1 MTTVN
6 DCVSVRD
13 VVAGSAA
20 GVRGRLWRLRPAEVR
35 DVAVC
40 VSAEILRLEAIRVAA
55 VDELALNP
63 DEQVL
68 CYRGVGRWLAANTM
82 LQNAAGNKIAA
93 LGAALRSFPDIA
105 AQFEAGDL
113 SLDHAAIIVAFCES
127 PPKGMPDRALPSCMK
142 TLLAA
147 ASGVEATTIK
157 LRYAIA
163 VLERIFESDEIPPG
177 EDDDLN
183 VLRISPTLNGRVA
196 IKGDFDALTGEML
209 LSALSGLSMPKPAA
223 DGTPDQR
230 SAAKR
235 TADAFTELIRRYL
248 DNAVTGVDGGQRP
261 HVNVHITAKDLAE
274 HRECTTTHSETASD
288 CADADVSDGEFY
300 GSAFDGDEPDFE
312 DLDVGYMPWMGPL
325 SVSLTR
331 MLACDCML
339 STVLMDGN
347 GAPLDATP
355 HKRLV
360 TPEQRTALIAR
371 DKGCAFPNCDAVP
384 AWCDAHHIKP
394 WSVGG
399 LTVMDNLSLLCRNH
413 HRLIHSTSG
422 FRGIWEIKMGDDH
435 KPWFIPPAAID
446 PKQRRR
452 RSTTRQG
459 PVHRD

>member
-1 MTTVN
+1 MTTVF
-6 DCVSVRD
+6 DSIAVGD
-13 VVAGSAA
+13 VVAGSAV
-20 GVRGRLWRLRPAEVR
+20 GVRGRLWRLQPAEVR
-35 DVAVC
+35 DVAVAA
-40 VSAEILRLEAIRVAA
+40 SAEILRLEAIRVAA

-82 LQNAAGNKIAA
+82 LQTSAGNKIAA
-93 LGAALRSFPDIA
+93 LGAALRTFPDIA

-113 SLDHAAIIVAFCES
+113 SFDHAALIAAFCES
-127 PPKGMPDRALPSCMK
+127 PPKGMPESALPHCIA

-147 ASGVEATTIK
+147 AFGVEATTTK

-163 VLERIFESDEIPPG
+163 VLERIFESDEPPPG

-183 VLRISPTLNGRVA
+183 ALRIAPTLNGRVV

-223 DGTPDQR
+223 DGTPDAR

-248 DNAVTGVDGGQRP
+248 DNAVTGIDGGQRP

-274 HRECTTTHSETASD
+274 HRECATMRAEGD
-288 CADADVSDGEFY
+288 DAPDLD
-300 GSAFDGDEPDFE
+300 DESVFE

-325 SVSLTR
+325 SVSKTR

-355 HKRLV
+355 LKRLV
-360 TPEQRTALIAR
+360 TAEQRIALIAR

-384 AWCDAHHIKP
+384 AWCDAHHMKP
-394 WSVGG
+394 WSTGG
-399 LTVMDNLSLLCRNH
+399 VTVMDNLVLLCRSH
-413 HRLIHSTSG
+413 HTLIHSTSG
-422 FRGIWEIKMGDDH
+422 FRGIWEIKMGDDR
-435 KPWFIPPAAID
+435 KPWFIPPVAID

>member
-1 MTTVN
+1 MTTTYST
-6 DCVSVRD
+6 SVGD
-13 VVAGSAA
+13 VVAGSAV
-20 GVRGRLWRLRPAEVR
+20 GVRGRLWRLRPSEVR
-35 DVAVC
+35 DVAVS

-55 VDELALNP
+55 IDELALNP

-82 LQNAAGNKIAA
+82 LQDSAGNKIAA

-113 SLDHAAIIVAFCES
+113 SFDHAALIAAFCES
-127 PPKGMPDRALPSCMK
+127 PPKGMPDIALMPSLK

-147 ASGVEATTIK
+147 ASGVEATTTK

-163 VLERIFESDEIPPG
+163 VLERIFESDEPPPG
-177 EDDDLN
+177 EDNDLN
-183 VLRISPTLNGRVA
+183 ALRIAPTLNGRVV

-223 DGTPDQR
+223 DGTPDAR

-248 DNAVTGVDGGQRP
+248 NNAVTGVDGGQRP

-274 HRECTTTHSETASD
+274 HRECATMRAEGD
-288 CADADVSDGEFY
+288 DAPDLD
-300 GSAFDGDEPDFE
+300 DESVFE

-325 SVSLTR
+325 SVSKTR

-339 STVLMDGN
+339 STVLMDGK

-355 HKRLV
+355 LKRLV
-360 TPEQRTALIAR
+360 TAEQRIALIAR

-394 WSVGG
+394 WSTGG
-399 LTVMDNLSLLCRNH
+399 VTVMDNLTLLCRSH
-413 HRLIHSTSG
+413 HTLMHSTSG
-422 FRGIWEIKMGDDH
+422 FRGIWKITMGDDH

-452 RSTTRQG
+452 RSTTRHG

>member
-1 MTTVN
+1 MTVF
-6 DCVSVRD
+6 DSIAVGD
-13 VVAGSAA
+13 VVAGSAV
-20 GVRGRLWRLRPAEVR
+20 GVRGRLWRLRPSEVR
-35 DVAVC
+35 DVAVS

-55 VDELALNP
+55 IDELALNP

-82 LQNAAGNKIAA
+82 LQNAAGNRIAA
-93 LGAALRSFPDIA
+93 LGAALRAFPDIA
-105 AQFEAGDL
+105 VQFEAGDL
-113 SLDHAAIIVAFCES
+113 SFDHAALIAAFCES
-127 PPKGMPDRALPSCMK
+127 PPKGMPESALLLSLK

-147 ASGVEATTIK
+147 ASGVEATTVK
-157 LRYAIA
+157 VRYAIA
-163 VLERIFESDEIPPG
+163 VLERIFESDEPPPG

-183 VLRISPTLNGRVA
+183 ALRIAPTLNGRVA

-223 DGTPDQR
+223 DGTPDAR

-248 DNAVTGVDGGQRP
+248 DNAATGVDGGQRP

-274 HRECTTTHSETASD
+274 HRECATMRADSD
-288 CADADVSDGEFY
+288 
-300 GSAFDGDEPDFE
+300 DEPDLDDESVFE

-325 SVSLTR
+325 SVSKTR

-355 HKRLV
+355 LKRLV
-360 TPEQRTALIAR
+360 TAEQRIALIAR

-384 AWCDAHHIKP
+384 AWCDAHHIEP
-394 WSVGG
+394 WSTGG
-399 LTVMDNLSLLCRNH
+399 LTVMDNLVLLCRSH
-413 HRLIHSTSG
+413 HTLMHSTSG
-422 FRGIWEIKMGDDH
+422 FRGIWEIKMGSDH

>member
-1 MTTVN
+1 MTVF
-6 DCVSVRD
+6 DSIAVGD
-13 VVAGSAA
+13 VVAGSAV

-35 DVAVC
+35 DVAVSA
-40 VSAEILRLEAIRVAA
+40 SAEILRLEAIRVAA

-93 LGAALRSFPDIA
+93 LGTALRGFPDIA

-113 SLDHAAIIVAFCES
+113 SLDHAALIAAFCES
-127 PPKGMPDRALPSCMK
+127 PPKGMPDIALTPSLK

-147 ASGVEATTIK
+147 ASGVEATTTK
-157 LRYAIA
+157 VRYAIA
-163 VLERIFESDEIPPG
+163 VLERIFESDEHPPG
-177 EDDDLN
+177 EDNDLN
-183 VLRISPTLNGRVA
+183 ALRIAPTLNGRVV

-223 DGTPDQR
+223 DGTPDAR

-248 DNAVTGVDGGQRP
+248 DNAATGIDGGQRP

-274 HRECTTTHSETASD
+274 HRECATTRADSGESD
-288 CADADVSDGEFY
+288 
-300 GSAFDGDEPDFE
+300 FD

-325 SVSLTR
+325 SVSKTR

-355 HKRLV
+355 LKRLV
-360 TPEQRTALIAR
+360 TAEQRIALIAR
-371 DKGCAFPNCDAVP
+371 DKGCDFPNCDAVP

-394 WSVGG
+394 WSTGG
-399 LTVMDNLSLLCRNH
+399 VTVMDNLVLLCRSH
-413 HRLIHSTSG
+413 HTLIHSTSG
-422 FRGIWEIKMGDDH
+422 FRGIWEIKMGSDH

-446 PKQRRR
+446 PKQHRR

-459 PVHRD
+459 PVRRD

>member
-1 MTTVN
+1 MTTIFDSIAVG
-6 DCVSVRD
+6 D
-13 VVAGSAA
+13 VVAGSAV
-20 GVRGRLWRLRPAEVR
+20 GVRGRLWRLRPSEVR
-35 DVAVC
+35 DVAVS

-82 LQNAAGNKIAA
+82 LQNSAGNKIAA
-93 LGAALRSFPDIA
+93 LGAALRVFPDIA

-113 SLDHAAIIVAFCES
+113 SLDHAALIAAFCES
-127 PPKGMPDRALPSCMK
+127 PPKGMPDIALTPSLK

-147 ASGVEATTIK
+147 ASGVEATTVK
-157 LRYAIA
+157 VRYAIA
-163 VLERIFESDEIPPG
+163 VLERIFESDEPPPG

-183 VLRISPTLNGRVA
+183 ALRIAPTLNGRVV

-248 DNAVTGVDGGQRP
+248 DNAVTGIDGGQRP

-274 HRECTTTHSETASD
+274 HRECASMRSDAASD
-288 CADADVSDGEFY
+288 EDR
-300 GSAFDGDEPDFE
+300 DFE

-394 WSVGG
+394 WSTGG
-399 LTVMDNLSLLCRNH
+399 LTVMDNLVLLCRGH
-413 HRLIHSTSG
+413 HTLMHSTSG
-422 FRGIWEIKMGDDH
+422 FRGIWEIKMGVDH
-435 KPWFIPPAAID
+435 KPWFIPPSAID

>member
-1 MTTVN
+1 MTI
-6 DCVSVRD
+6 VSDSIAVGD
-13 VVAGSAA
+13 VVAGSAV
-20 GVRGRLWRLRPAEVR
+20 GVRATLWRLRPAEIR
-35 DVAVC
+35 DVVVS

-68 CYRGVGRWLAANTM
+68 CYRGVGRWLAANAM

-93 LGAALRSFPDIA
+93 LGAALRTFPDIA

-113 SLDHAAIIVAFCES
+113 SLDHAALIAAFCES
-127 PPKGMPDRALPSCMK
+127 PPKGMPDIALTPSLK

-147 ASGVEATTIK
+147 ASGVEATTTK

-163 VLERIFESDEIPPG
+163 VLERIFESDEPPPC
-177 EDDDLN
+177 EDNDLN
-183 VLRISPTLNGRVA
+183 ALRIAPTLNGRVV

-223 DGTPDQR
+223 DGTPDAR
-230 SAAKR
+230 SASKR

-274 HRECTTTHSETASD
+274 HRECATTRAEGD
-288 CADADVSDGEFY
+288 DAPDLDDESV
-300 GSAFDGDEPDFE
+300 FD

-325 SVSLTR
+325 SVSKTR

-355 HKRLV
+355 LKRLV
-360 TPEQRTALIAR
+360 TAEQRIALIAR

-394 WSVGG
+394 WSTGG
-399 LTVMDNLSLLCRNH
+399 VTVMDNLVLLCRSH
-413 HRLIHSTSG
+413 HTLIHSTSG
-422 FRGIWEIKMGDDH
+422 FRGIWEIKMGDDR
-435 KPWFIPPAAID
+435 KPWFIPPVAID

-459 PVHRD
+459 PVHQD

>member
-1 MTTVN
+1 MTI
-6 DCVSVRD
+6 VSDSIAVGD
-13 VVAGSAA
+13 VVAGSAV
-20 GVRGRLWRLRPAEVR
+20 GVRAMLWQLRPSEVR
-35 DVAVC
+35 DVAVSA
-40 VSAEILRLEAIRVAA
+40 SAEILRLEAIRVAA
-55 VDELALNP
+55 IDELALNP

-82 LQNAAGNKIAA
+82 LQNSAGNKIAA
-93 LGAALRSFPDIA
+93 LGAALRGFPDIA

-113 SLDHAAIIVAFCES
+113 SLDHAGLIAAFCES
-127 PPKGMPDRALPSCMK
+127 PPKGMPDSALMPSLK

-147 ASGVEATTIK
+147 ASGVEATTVK
-157 LRYAIA
+157 VRYAIA
-163 VLERIFESDEIPPG
+163 VLERIFESDEPPPG
-177 EDDDLN
+177 EDNDLN
-183 VLRISPTLNGRVA
+183 VLRIAPTLNGRVA

-223 DGTPDQR
+223 DGTPDAR

-274 HRECTTTHSETASD
+274 HRECATMRAEGD
-288 CADADVSDGEFY
+288 DAPDLD
-300 GSAFDGDEPDFE
+300 DESVFA

-325 SVSLTR
+325 SVSKTR

-347 GAPLDATP
+347 GAPLDVTP
-355 HKRLV
+355 LERLV
-360 TPEQRTALIAR
+360 SKEQRIALIAR

-394 WSVGG
+394 WSTGG
-399 LTVMDNLSLLCRNH
+399 LTVMDNLVLLCRSH
-413 HRLIHSTSG
+413 HTLMHSTSG
-422 FRGIWEIKMGDDH
+422 FRGIWEITMGDDH

-452 RSTTRQG
+452 RSTTRHG

>member
-1 MTTVN
+1 MTVC
-6 DCVSVRD
+6 DSIAVGD

-20 GVRGRLWRLRPAEVR
+20 GARGRLWRLRPSEVR
-35 DVAVC
+35 DVAVSA
-40 VSAEILRLEAIRVAA
+40 SAEILRLEAIRVAA
-55 VDELALNP
+55 IDELALNP

-113 SLDHAAIIVAFCES
+113 SLDHAALIAAFCES
-127 PPKGMPDRALPSCMK
+127 PPKGMPDIALTPSLK

-147 ASGVEATTIK
+147 ASGVEATTVK

-163 VLERIFESDEIPPG
+163 VLERIFESDEHPPG
-177 EDDDLN
+177 EDNDLN
-183 VLRISPTLNGRVA
+183 VLRIAPTLNGRVV

-209 LSALSGLSMPKPAA
+209 LSALPGLSMPKPAA
-223 DGTPDQR
+223 DGTPDAR

-248 DNAVTGVDGGQRP
+248 DNAATGVDGGQRP
-261 HVNVHITAKDLAE
+261 HVNVHITAKDLAG
-274 HRECTTTHSETASD
+274 HRECATMRAEGD
-288 CADADVSDGEFY
+288 
-300 GSAFDGDEPDFE
+300 DEPDLDDESVFE

-325 SVSLTR
+325 SVSKTR

-339 STVLMDGN
+339 STVLMNGN

-355 HKRLV
+355 LKRLV
-360 TPEQRTALIAR
+360 TAEQRIALIAR

-394 WSVGG
+394 WSTGG
-399 LTVMDNLSLLCRNH
+399 LTVMDNLTLLCRSH
-413 HRLIHSTSG
+413 HTLMHSTSG
-422 FRGIWEIKMGDDH
+422 FRGIWEIKMGSDH

-452 RSTTRQG
+452 RSTTGQG

>member
-1 MTTVN
+1 
-6 DCVSVRD
+6 
-13 VVAGSAA
+13 
-20 GVRGRLWRLRPAEVR
+20 
-35 DVAVC
+35 
-40 VSAEILRLEAIRVAA
+40 
-55 VDELALNP
+55 
-63 DEQVL
+63 
-68 CYRGVGRWLAANTM
+68 
-82 LQNAAGNKIAA
+82 
-93 LGAALRSFPDIA
+93 
-105 AQFEAGDL
+105 
-113 SLDHAAIIVAFCES
+113 
-127 PPKGMPDRALPSCMK
+127 
-142 TLLAA
+142 
-147 ASGVEATTIK
+147 
-157 LRYAIA
+157 
-163 VLERIFESDEIPPG
+163 
-177 EDDDLN
+177 
-183 VLRISPTLNGRVA
+183 
-196 IKGDFDALTGEML
+196 
-209 LSALSGLSMPKPAA
+209 MPKPAA

-248 DNAVTGVDGGQRP
+248 DNAMTGIDGGQRP

-274 HRECTTTHSETASD
+274 HRECATMRSNTASD
-288 CADADVSDGEFY
+288 DGEFY
-300 GSAFDGDEPDFE
+300 GSAFDDDEPDVE

-399 LTVMDNLSLLCRNH
+399 LTVMDNLTLLCRNH

-422 FRGIWEIKMGDDH
+422 FRGIWEVKMGDDH

>member
-1 MTTVN
+1 MTTVC
-6 DCVSVRD
+6 DSIAVGD
-13 VVAGSAA
+13 VVAGSAI

-35 DVAVC
+35 DVTVSA
-40 VSAEILRLEAIRVAA
+40 SAEILRLEAIRVAA
-55 VDELALNP
+55 IDELALNP

-82 LQNAAGNKIAA
+82 LQNSAGNRIAA
-93 LGAALRSFPDIA
+93 LGAALRTFPDIA

-113 SLDHAAIIVAFCES
+113 SLDHAALIAAFCES
-127 PPKGMPDRALPSCMK
+127 PPKGMPDIALIPSLK

-147 ASGVEATTIK
+147 ASGVEATTVK
-157 LRYAIA
+157 VRYAIA
-163 VLERIFESDEIPPG
+163 VLERIFESDEPPPG
-177 EDDDLN
+177 EDVDLN
-183 VLRISPTLNGRVA
+183 VLRIAPTLNGRVA

-223 DGTPDQR
+223 DGTPDAR

-248 DNAVTGVDGGQRP
+248 DNAATGVDGGQRP

-274 HRECTTTHSETASD
+274 HRECATMRAEGD
-288 CADADVSDGEFY
+288 
-300 GSAFDGDEPDFE
+300 DEPDLDDESVFE

-325 SVSLTR
+325 SVSKTR

-339 STVLMDGN
+339 STVLMDGS

-355 HKRLV
+355 LKRLV
-360 TPEQRTALIAR
+360 TAEQRIALIAR

-394 WSVGG
+394 WSTGG
-399 LTVMDNLSLLCRNH
+399 LTVMDNLVLLCRSH
-413 HRLIHSTSG
+413 HTLIHSTSG
-422 FRGIWEIKMGDDH
+422 FRGIWKIKMGSDH

-452 RSTTRQG
+452 RSTTRHG

>member
-1 MTTVN
+1 MTTVS
-6 DCVSVRD
+6 DFVSVGD
-13 VVAGSAA
+13 VVAGSAV

-40 VSAEILRLEAIRVAA
+40 ASAEILRLEAIRVAA
-55 VDELALNP
+55 VDELALNS

-93 LGAALRSFPDIA
+93 LGAALRGFPDIA

-113 SLDHAAIIVAFCES
+113 SLDHAAMIASFCES

-163 VLERIFESDEIPPG
+163 VLERIFESDQAPPG

-183 VLRISPTLNGRVA
+183 VLRIAPTLNGRVA

-248 DNAVTGVDGGQRP
+248 DNAMTGVDGGQRP

-274 HRECTTTHSETASD
+274 HRECATMRSETASD
-288 CADADVSDGEFY
+288 DGEFY
-300 GSAFDGDEPDFE
+300 GSAFDDDEPDVE

-399 LTVMDNLSLLCRNH
+399 PTVMDNLTLLCRNH

-422 FRGIWEIKMGDDH
+422 FRGIWEVKMGDDH
-435 KPWFIPPAAID
+435 KPWFIPPSAID

>member
-1 MTTVN
+1 MTTIFDSIAVG
-6 DCVSVRD
+6 D
-13 VVAGSAA
+13 VVAGSAV
-20 GVRGRLWRLRPAEVR
+20 GVRGRLWRLRPSEVR
-35 DVAVC
+35 DVAAS

-82 LQNAAGNKIAA
+82 LQNSAGNKIAA
-93 LGAALRSFPDIA
+93 LGAALRVFPDIA

-113 SLDHAAIIVAFCES
+113 SLDHAALIAAFCES
-127 PPKGMPDRALPSCMK
+127 PPKGMPDIALTPSLK

-147 ASGVEATTIK
+147 ASGVEATTVK
-157 LRYAIA
+157 VRYAIA
-163 VLERIFESDEIPPG
+163 VLERIFESDEPPPG

-183 VLRISPTLNGRVA
+183 ALRIAPTLNGRVV

-248 DNAVTGVDGGQRP
+248 DNASTGIDGGQRP

-274 HRECTTTHSETASD
+274 HRECASMRSDAASIDEEEFDDSEP
-288 CADADVSDGEFY
+288 G
-300 GSAFDGDEPDFE
+300 FE

-325 SVSLTR
+325 SVSKTR

-355 HKRLV
+355 LKRLV
-360 TPEQRTALIAR
+360 TAEQRIALIAR

-394 WSVGG
+394 WSTGG
-399 LTVMDNLSLLCRNH
+399 LTVMDNLALLCRGH
-413 HRLIHSTSG
+413 HTLMHSTSG
-422 FRGIWEIKMGDDH
+422 FRGIWEIKMGSDH
-435 KPWFIPPAAID
+435 KPWFIPPSAID
-446 PKQRRR
+446 PKQRRC

>member
-1 MTTVN
+1 MTTVS
-6 DCVSVRD
+6 DFVSVGD
-13 VVAGSAA
+13 VVAGPAV
-20 GVRGRLWRLRPAEVR
+20 GVRGGLWRLRPSDVR
-35 DVAVC
+35 DVAVN

-55 VDELALNP
+55 VDALALNP

-93 LGAALRSFPDIA
+93 LGAALRGFPDIA

-113 SLDHAAIIVAFCES
+113 SVDHAAIIVAFCES
-127 PPKGMPDRALPSCMK
+127 PPKGMPTTALPSCVA

-163 VLERIFESDEIPPG
+163 VLERIFESDETPAG

-209 LSALSGLSMPKPAA
+209 LSALSKLSMPKPAA

-274 HRECTTTHSETASD
+274 HRECATTRSDTASGS
-288 CADADVSDGEFY
+288 DANVSDAEFY
-300 GSAFDGDEPDFE
+300 GSAFDDDEPDIE

-339 STVLMDGN
+339 WTVLMDGN

-360 TPEQRTALIAR
+360 TAEQRTALIAR
-371 DKGCAFPNCDAVP
+371 DKGCAFPNCDALP
-384 AWCDAHHIKP
+384 AWCDAHHIQP

-399 LTVMDNLSLLCRNH
+399 LTVMDNLTLLCRNH

-435 KPWFIPPAAID
+435 KPWFIPPTAID

>member
-1 MTTVN
+1 MTTVS
-6 DCVSVRD
+6 DFVSVGD

-20 GVRGRLWRLRPAEVR
+20 GVRGRLWRLRPADVR
-35 DVAVC
+35 DVAVSA
-40 VSAEILRLEAIRVAA
+40 SAEILRLEAIRVAA
-55 VDELALNP
+55 VDALALNP

-82 LQNAAGNKIAA
+82 LQNVAGNKIAA
-93 LGAALRSFPDIA
+93 LGAALRGFPDIA

-113 SLDHAAIIVAFCES
+113 SFDHAAIIVAFCES
-127 PPKGMPDRALPSCMK
+127 PPKGMPDSALPSCMA

-157 LRYAIA
+157 LRCAIA
-163 VLERIFESDEIPPG
+163 VLERIFESDETPTG

-209 LSALSGLSMPKPAA
+209 LSALSKLSMPKPAA

-274 HRECTTTHSETASD
+274 HRECAAMRRDTAPGD
-288 CADADVSDGEFY
+288 DGEFY
-300 GSAFDGDEPDFE
+300 GGAFDDDEPDFE

-339 STVLMDGN
+339 STVLMDGK

-360 TPEQRTALIAR
+360 TAEQRTALIAR

-394 WSVGG
+394 WSTGG
-399 LTVMDNLSLLCRNH
+399 LTVMDNLTLLCRNH

-422 FRGIWEIKMGDDH
+422 FRGIWEIKIGDDH
-435 KPWFIPPAAID
+435 KPWFIPPSVID
-446 PKQRRR
+446 PKQRPR

>member
-1 MTTVN
+1 MTTVS
-6 DCVSVRD
+6 DSIAVGD

-35 DVAVC
+35 DVAV
-40 VSAEILRLEAIRVAA
+40 SASVEILRLEAIRVAA
-55 VDELALNP
+55 VDELTLNP

-82 LQNAAGNKIAA
+82 LQNSAGNKIAA

-113 SLDHAAIIVAFCES
+113 SLDHAALIAAFCES
-127 PPKGMPDRALPSCMK
+127 PPKGMPDSALTPSLK

-147 ASGVEATTIK
+147 ASGVEATTTK

-163 VLERIFESDEIPPG
+163 VLERIFESDQPPPG
-177 EDDDLN
+177 EDNDLN
-183 VLRISPTLNGRVA
+183 ALRIAPTLNGRVV
-196 IKGDFDALTGEML
+196 IKGDFDPLTGEML

-274 HRECTTTHSETASD
+274 HRECATMRVD
-288 CADADVSDGEFY
+288 DDAPDVE
-300 GSAFDGDEPDFE
+300 DESVLE

-325 SVSLTR
+325 SVSKTR

-339 STVLMDGN
+339 STVLMDGK

-355 HKRLV
+355 LKRLV
-360 TPEQRTALIAR
+360 TAEQRIALIAR

-394 WSVGG
+394 WSAGG
-399 LTVMDNLSLLCRNH
+399 LTVMDNLALLCRSH
-413 HRLIHSTSG
+413 HTLMHSTSG
-422 FRGIWEIKMGDDH
+422 FRGIWEIKMGSDH
-435 KPWFIPPAAID
+435 KPWFIPPSAID

>member
-1 MTTVN
+1 MTM
-6 DCVSVRD
+6 VSDSIAVGD
-13 VVAGSAA
+13 VVAGSAV

-35 DVAVC
+35 EVAVS
-40 VSAEILRLEAIRVAA
+40 VSAEILRLEAIRVTA
-55 VDELALNP
+55 VDELALNS

-82 LQNAAGNKIAA
+82 LQNSAGNKIAA
-93 LGAALRSFPDIA
+93 LGAALRVFPDIA

-113 SLDHAAIIVAFCES
+113 SFDHAALIAAFCES
-127 PPKGMPDRALPSCMK
+127 PPKGMPDIALIPSLK

-147 ASGVEATTIK
+147 ASGVEATTVK

-163 VLERIFESDEIPPG
+163 VLERIFESDEPPPG

-183 VLRISPTLNGRVA
+183 VLRIAPTLNGRVV

-223 DGTPDQR
+223 DGTPDAR

-248 DNAVTGVDGGQRP
+248 DNAATGIDGGQRP

-274 HRECTTTHSETASD
+274 HRECATTR
-288 CADADVSDGEFY
+288 ADSG
-300 GSAFDGDEPDFE
+300 EPDFD

-325 SVSLTR
+325 SVSKTR

-347 GAPLDATP
+347 GAPLDVTP
-355 HKRLV
+355 LERLV
-360 TPEQRTALIAR
+360 CKEQRIALIAR

-394 WSVGG
+394 WSTGG
-399 LTVMDNLSLLCRNH
+399 LTVMDNLVLLCRSH
-413 HRLIHSTSG
+413 HTLIHSTSG